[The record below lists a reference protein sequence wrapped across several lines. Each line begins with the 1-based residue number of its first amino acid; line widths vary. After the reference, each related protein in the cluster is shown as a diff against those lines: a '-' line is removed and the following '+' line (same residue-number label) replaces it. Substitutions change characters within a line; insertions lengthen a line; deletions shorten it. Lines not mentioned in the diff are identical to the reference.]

1 MLGIDMG
8 FLPTTT
14 EEKERLG
21 WDEYDFLLVSGD
33 AYVDHPSFGHAIIS
47 RVLSSA
53 GYRVIILPQPDWRDK
68 SDFLKFG
75 KPRLGVLI
83 SGGNIDSMVNHYTA
97 AKKPRSEDLYSPG
110 GKAGCRP
117 DRCTIVY
124 ANRAREAFHD
134 VPIIIGGLEAS
145 LRRFAHYDYWDN
157 KVRRSI
163 LLDSRADL
171 ISYGMGESTI
181 LKIAEALE
189 SGIDVK
195 DITWLDATVYKTKEK
210 PEDAIEIPSFDEVRD
225 DKEKYAIAAKMQY
238 DEQDGVRGRVLCQLH
253 GDRYVVQNKPSM
265 PLSQNEM
272 DRVYALPYVRDYHPM
287 YEKDRGIP
295 AINEVKFSITSVR
308 GCYGNCNFC
317 ALSFHQGRVV
327 QTRSHASILNEARNM
342 TFEKDF
348 KGYIHDVGGP
358 TANFRAPACENQ
370 LKVGACKNK
379 QCLFPVPCKNLE
391 INHDDYRNLLSK
403 IREIDGIKQVFVR
416 SGIRYDYLINDKD
429 DSFFYDLCKHHVS
442 GQLKVAPE
450 HVSERVLRAMGKPSA
465 KVYERFAKKF
475 YEINEKIG
483 KKQFLVPYL
492 MSSHPGSELS
502 DAIELALFLKKN
514 HLRPQQVQDFYPTPG
529 TISTTMFYTGID
541 PFTMK
546 KIYVPKTPEEKA
558 MQRALLQYTKPEN
571 YDIVEKALKKAGRE
585 DLIGFSENCLIKPK
599 RRNYDG
605 KNFGRKDG
613 ISKNKGGASRGSGK
627 TVGVRKKTG
636 TRSNNRR
643 G

>member
-8 FLPTTT
+8 FLPTTI

-110 GKAGCRP
+110 GKAGSRP

-189 SGIDVK
+189 SGIDIK

-225 DKEKYAIAAKMQY
+225 SKEKYAIAAKMQY

-265 PLSQNEM
+265 PLTQNEM
-272 DRVYALPYVRDYHPM
+272 DRVYALPYTRDYHPM
-287 YEKDRGIP
+287 YEKDGGIP

-379 QCLFPVPCKNLE
+379 QCLFPTPCKNLE

-450 HVSERVLRAMGKPSA
+450 HVSERVLKAMGKPSA

-571 YDIVEKALKKAGRE
+571 YDLVEKALKKAGRE

-613 ISKNKGGASRGSGK
+613 IGKNKGGTSRGSGK
-627 TVGVRKKTG
+627 TVGERKKTG
-636 TRSNNRR
+636 ARSNNRR

>member
-1 MLGIDMG
+1 M
-8 FLPTTT
+8 
-14 EEKERLG
+14 
-21 WDEYDFLLVSGD
+21 LVSGD
-33 AYVDHPSFGHAIIS
+33 AYVDHPSLGHAIIS

-110 GKAGCRP
+110 GKAGMRP

-171 ISYGMGESTI
+171 ISYGMGEQTI
-181 LKIAEALE
+181 LKIAEALD
-189 SGIDVK
+189 SGIEVK

-210 PEDAIEIPSFDEVRD
+210 PEDVIEIPSFDEVRD
-225 DKEKYAIAAKMQY
+225 DKEKYAIAAKKQY
-238 DEQDGVRGRVLCQLH
+238 DEQDPIRGKAVCQLH
-253 GDRYVVQNKPSM
+253 GDRYVVQNKPAM
-265 PLSQNEM
+265 PLSQSEM
-272 DRVYALPYVRDYHPM
+272 DRVYALPFVRDYHPM
-287 YEKDRGIP
+287 YEKDGGIP

-317 ALSFHQGRVV
+317 ALSFHQGRIV
-327 QTRSHASILNEARNM
+327 QTRSHASILNEAKNM
-342 TFEKDF
+342 TYEKDF

-358 TANFRAPACENQ
+358 TANFRAPACKNQ

-379 QCLFPVPCKNLE
+379 QCLFPTPCKNLE
-391 INHDDYRNLLSK
+391 INHDDYKNLLSK

-416 SGIRYDYLINDKD
+416 SGIRYKN

-492 MSSHPGSELS
+492 MSSHPGSELA

-571 YDIVEKALKKAGRE
+571 YAIVEKALKKAGRE

-613 ISKNKGGASRGSGK
+613 IGKDKRGTSRGSGK
-627 TVGVRKKTG
+627 AVSLRSKTG
-636 TRSNNRR
+636 SGGNNRR

>member
-1 MLGIDMG
+1 MLGIDLG
-8 FLPTTT
+8 FLPTTI
-14 EEKERLG
+14 EEKEKLG

-47 RVLSSA
+47 RVLSAA
-53 GYRVIILPQPDWRDK
+53 GYRVMILPQPDWRDK

-110 GKAGCRP
+110 GKANMRP

-124 ANRAREAFHD
+124 SNRAREAFHD

-171 ISYGMGESTI
+171 ISYGMGENSI
-181 LKIAEALE
+181 VKIAEALE
-189 SGIDVK
+189 GGIDVK
-195 DITWLDATVYKTKEK
+195 DITWLDGTVYKTKEK
-210 PEDAIEIPSFDEVRD
+210 PEDAIEIPSHEEVVA
-225 DKEKYAIAAKMQY
+225 DKEKYAVAAKMQY
-238 DEQDGVRGRVLCQLH
+238 DEQDPIRGKAVCQKH
-253 GDRYVVQNKPSM
+253 GDRYIVQNRPSQ
-265 PLSQNEM
+265 PLSQSEM
-272 DRVYALPYVRDYHPM
+272 DRVYSLPYVRDYHPM
-287 YEKDRGIP
+287 YEKDGGIP
-295 AINEVKFSITSVR
+295 AIAEVKFSITSVR

-317 ALSFHQGRVV
+317 ALSFHQGRII
-327 QTRSHASILNEARNM
+327 QSRSHASILNEARNM
-342 TFEKDF
+342 TYEKDF

-358 TANFRAPACENQ
+358 TANFRAPACKNQ

-379 QCLFPVPCKNLE
+379 QCLFPGPCKNLE
-391 INHDDYRNLLSK
+391 INHRDYRELLSK

-429 DSFFYDLCKHHVS
+429 DSFFYDLCQHHVS

-492 MSSHPGSELS
+492 MSSHPGSEFA

-558 MQRALLQYTKPEN
+558 MQRALLQFTKPEN

-599 RRNYDG
+599 RRTYDG
-605 KNFGRKDG
+605 KDFRRKDG
-613 ISKNKGGASRGSGK
+613 ISKNKGGTSRGSGRTYK
-627 TVGVRKKTG
+627 VRKSAG
-636 TRSNNRR
+636 ARSDNRR